1 LAINQTLLLSGF
13 LCDEN
18 TKNDKKILNFNDQI
32 IKIASNDKLC
42 LILLKNGD
50 IFQYNIKNNILKQIN
65 TIINT
70 ENSLN
75 DNKLSNKI
83 IFIDISSIFSIGI
96 TINNCIYNIPTQIY
110 QLNKNDN
117 VKKIT
122 CGIEHAILL
131 TKNGDLYTW
140 GTGTS
145 VKY

>member
-1 LAINQTLLLSGF
+1 MAINQTLLLSGF